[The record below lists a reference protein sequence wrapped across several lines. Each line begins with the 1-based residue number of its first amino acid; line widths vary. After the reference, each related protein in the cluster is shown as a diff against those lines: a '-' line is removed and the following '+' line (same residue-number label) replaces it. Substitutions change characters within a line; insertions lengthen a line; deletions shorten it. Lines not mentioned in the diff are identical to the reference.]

1 MNRRMELIEVMKRQ
15 QEKEDT
21 KKDKK
26 EKIK

>member
-1 MNRRMELIEVMKRQ
+1 MELIEVMKRQ